1 MFTSI
6 NQKLEE
12 YLLPA
17 ILKLQRDEIHQYVFY
32 NTIQV
37 SQEVIDKFGKYDSL
51 PNQYLEDIS
60 DAYQITA
67 AFASKFEAE
76 TTHII
81 PQHTIPFLIAI
92 YETSQDFI
100 TQHEQLSDI
109 QLYEDEQDKQNGNI
123 NNIELDVED
132 DESIPNDY
140 IVETEFFKC
149 ETKYITDSKVCY
161 TINWKEGHI
170 KWNISTKSFTSVV
183 NLFLQ
188 KINQNRSTKLSGP
201 RLFNKENSPFILN
214 NPNKQTKPKG
224 RPKGT
229 KRLKASHE
237 KEKCTQYKCGNCG
250 DLGHNKRNC
259 NILR

>member
-17 ILKLQRDEIHQYVFY
+17 ILKLQRDEIRQYVFY
-32 NTIQV
+32 NAIQ
-37 SQEVIDKFGKYDSL
+37 YDSL

-67 AFASKFEAE
+67 ACMISDIIKIKFHPFASKFEAE

-109 QLYEDEQDKQNGNI
+109 QLYGKIAG
-123 NNIELDVED
+123 L
-132 DESIPNDY
+132 
-140 IVETEFFKC
+140 TH
-149 ETKYITDSKVCY
+149 KVTMKAVKREIY
-161 TINWKEGHI
+161 T
-170 KWNISTKSFTSVV
+170 
-183 NLFLQ
+183 
-188 KINQNRSTKLSGP
+188 
-201 RLFNKENSPFILN
+201 
-214 NPNKQTKPKG
+214 
-224 RPKGT
+224 
-229 KRLKASHE
+229 
-237 KEKCTQYKCGNCG
+237 
-250 DLGHNKRNC
+250 
-259 NILR
+259 

>member
-17 ILKLQRDEIHQYVFY
+17 ILKLQRDEIRQYVFY
-32 NTIQV
+32 NAIQV

-92 YETSQDFI
+92 YETSQDLL
-100 TQHEQLSDI
+100 LSMNNFQTFNYMYILENYLKNIDE
-109 QLYEDEQDKQNGNI
+109 EDEQDEQNGNI

-140 IVETEFFKC
+140 IVETELL
-149 ETKYITDSKVCY
+149 E
-161 TINWKEGHI
+161 
-170 KWNISTKSFTSVV
+170 
-183 NLFLQ
+183 
-188 KINQNRSTKLSGP
+188 
-201 RLFNKENSPFILN
+201 
-214 NPNKQTKPKG
+214 
-224 RPKGT
+224 
-229 KRLKASHE
+229 RLK
-237 KEKCTQYKCGNCG
+237 T
-250 DLGHNKRNC
+250 NK
-259 NILR
+259 I

>member
-37 SQEVIDKFGKYDSL
+37 SQEVIDKF
-51 PNQYLEDIS
+51 EDIS

-67 AFASKFEAE
+67 ACMISDINKDQISSIKFEAE

-109 QLYEDEQDKQNGNI
+109 QLYGKIAGLTHKVTMKAVKKRDIHIVHLG
-123 NNIELDVED
+123 ELLE
-132 DESIPNDY
+132 
-140 IVETEFFKC
+140 
-149 ETKYITDSKVCY
+149 KY
-161 TINWKEGHI
+161 
-170 KWNISTKSFTSVV
+170 
-183 NLFLQ
+183 
-188 KINQNRSTKLSGP
+188 
-201 RLFNKENSPFILN
+201 
-214 NPNKQTKPKG
+214 
-224 RPKGT
+224 
-229 KRLKASHE
+229 
-237 KEKCTQYKCGNCG
+237 
-250 DLGHNKRNC
+250 
-259 NILR
+259 

>member
-17 ILKLQRDEIHQYVFY
+17 ILKLQRDEIRQYVFY
-32 NTIQV
+32 NAIQV

-109 QLYEDEQDKQNGNI
+109 QLYEDEQDEQNGNI

-140 IVETEFFKC
+140 IVETELL
-149 ETKYITDSKVCY
+149 E
-161 TINWKEGHI
+161 
-170 KWNISTKSFTSVV
+170 
-183 NLFLQ
+183 
-188 KINQNRSTKLSGP
+188 
-201 RLFNKENSPFILN
+201 
-214 NPNKQTKPKG
+214 
-224 RPKGT
+224 
-229 KRLKASHE
+229 RLK
-237 KEKCTQYKCGNCG
+237 T
-250 DLGHNKRNC
+250 NK
-259 NILR
+259 NIRIILSSISVHQCKKPEF